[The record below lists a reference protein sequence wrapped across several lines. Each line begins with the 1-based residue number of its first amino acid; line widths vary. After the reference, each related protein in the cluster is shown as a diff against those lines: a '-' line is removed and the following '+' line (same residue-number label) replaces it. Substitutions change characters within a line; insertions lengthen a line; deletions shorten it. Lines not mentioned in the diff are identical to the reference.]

1 MQRKFTALLHDLFIY
16 SDKLDNQ
23 KLTHNNFIAFQ
34 RIKITEAYQ
43 NNELTQEEYN
53 ALIII
58 YHELKKRIRHY
69 LKLNYYQS

>member
-43 NNELTQEEYN
+43 NNELT
-53 ALIII
+53 
-58 YHELKKRIRHY
+58 
-69 LKLNYYQS
+69 